1 MSRFRTRVVV
11 PYLMLAPAL
20 VLLLVFVYVPVVENL
35 RYSLYRWSSLSPTW
49 DFVGLA
55 NYRELLGD
63 PLFWR
68 ALGNNATYAV
78 VSLTVQ
84 VCGGLVLAATL
95 EAGVL
100 RGRLS
105 SFFRIAFFIPSI
117 LPITVIGLL
126 WTLLY
131 QPSIGLIAQIL
142 EAIGVPS
149 LAHAWLGEETTAL
162 YAVILVS
169 QWQWTGYIAVLFIVA
184 IRAIPIE
191 LYEAASLDGA
201 GQIRQFFAIT
211 VPCVREMTLVMASI
225 TVFGAVKVFDIV
237 WVMTGGGPNGSSEV
251 LATLMYRSAFRNDVV
266 GYASTIAVVMFC
278 LSLVFGLIQIRLQR
292 EQS

>member
-1 MSRFRTRVVV
+1 MSQFRSRVLM
-11 PYLMLAPAL
+11 PYLMLSPAI
-20 VLLLVFVYVPVVENL
+20 LLLAVFVYVPVVENL
-35 RYSLYRWSSLSPTW
+35 RYSLYRWSSLSPVW
-49 DFVGLA
+49 EFVGLG
-55 NYRELLGD
+55 NYRELLAD
-63 PLFWR
+63 PIFWR
-68 ALGNNATYAV
+68 ALGHNTVYAV
-78 VSLTVQ
+78 VSLAVQ

-100 RGRLS
+100 RNRTS

-131 QPSIGLIAQIL
+131 QPSIGLFAQIF
-142 EAIGVPS
+142 EALGVPS
-149 LAHAWLGEETTAL
+149 LAHAWLGEEGTAL
-162 YAVILVS
+162 YAIVLVS

-184 IRAIPIE
+184 IRTIPNE

-201 GQIRQFFAIT
+201 GRIRQFFSIT

-266 GYASTIAVVMFC
+266 GYASTVAVVMFC
-278 LSLVFGLIQIRLQR
+278 LSLVFGLLQIRLQR
-292 EQS
+292 DHR